1 MARDRY
7 LGIDLVASLGDTIE
21 VCDVLKL
28 RQNPRS
34 AMTSVAKCTSSGVTE
49 FKLTHYPFFH
59 FLPQRYGSMEGPQ
72 PREP

>member
-34 AMTSVAKCTSSGVTE
+34 AMTAVTRANPNDRDWP
-49 FKLTHYPFFH
+49 LV
-59 FLPQRYGSMEGPQ
+59 
-72 PREP
+72 